1 MPEAER
7 VYLSS
12 RMNILLVT
20 ETYLPFISGVSSS
33 SDSIARFLAGKHHT
47 VTVVSPK
54 PVLPGAATPLS
65 GLTFATT
72 PSVRDP
78 VYKGKPMT
86 IFPFG
91 FPVIF
96 RLLKRKHV
104 DLVHIQE
111 PGSLGLSALC
121 AATLLHIPT
130 VGALHFTPDQVARM
144 ITGTSNSVIRTI
156 AESYIRIVYGW
167 YDAIMVPTQ
176 TFADFL
182 RALGIRTRIQVV
194 SNGVDTNDYVPS
206 PKKQRRGSA
215 GFLYIGRL
223 DKDKNVATLIEALP
237 HTKPGITLTIAG
249 IGKDKQELVDLAHR
263 LHVDSKIIWK
273 GSVSEAEMKSLY
285 AQSDGFIIMAEFEIQ
300 SIVTL
305 QALASGLPVLGA
317 KAGALPEL
325 IHDGE
330 NGYTLAPHDAQGL
343 ARRMNELSDDPALRA
358 RMGKM
363 SRTISLTHHKPTV
376 LGRLEALYRDVI
388 RIQADSGLAKET

>member
-1 MPEAER
+1 
-7 VYLSS
+7 
-12 RMNILLVT
+12 MNILLVT
-20 ETYLPFISGVSSS
+20 ETYLPFIAGVSSS
-33 SDSIARFLAGKHHT
+33 SDSIARFLVGNHHT

-54 PVLPGAATPLS
+54 PVLSGTVDPIA

-121 AATLLHIPT
+121 AAKLLRVPT

-144 ITGTSNSVIRTI
+144 VTGGSNSVIRRI
-156 AESYIRIVYGW
+156 AESYVRIVYGW

-182 RALGIRTRIQVV
+182 QSLGIRTRIQVV

-206 PKKQRRGSA
+206 PKKKRRGHA

-223 DKDKNVATLIEALP
+223 DKDKNVATLIRALP

-249 IGKDKQELVDLAHR
+249 IGKDKQELMDLSHR
-263 LHVDSKIIWK
+263 LHVDNKIIWQ

-285 AQSDGFIIMAEFEIQ
+285 AQSDCFVIMAEFEIQ

-317 KAGALPEL
+317 NAGALPEL
-325 IHDGE
+325 IHNGE
-330 NGYTLAPHDAQGL
+330 NGYTLAPHDIHGL
-343 ARRMNELSDDPALRA
+343 AGKMNELSEHPALRA
-358 RMGKM
+358 RMGKA
-363 SRTISLTHHKPTV
+363 SRIMSLTHHKPTA

-388 RIQADSGLAKET
+388 RSYANSGSSREI